1 LNKILAFF
9 MSILISTSFASQDYR
24 LLINNDKDFEYKVIN
39 ENDEV
44 LIPNKKSDR
53 TIEYKVSNKSY
64 KVINTKVPDNYSLEE
79 DRIIKPNSQST
90 YINFEH
96 IKSNENN
103 TKNNYHNIINIFVLI
118 FFVNYILIKNKKREV
133 FDKTSL
139 SI

>member
-1 LNKILAFF
+1 MNKILAFF

>member
-1 LNKILAFF
+1 

>member
-1 LNKILAFF
+1 MNKILAFF

-118 FFVNYILIKNKKREV
+118 FFVSYILIKNKKREV

>member
-1 LNKILAFF
+1 

-118 FFVNYILIKNKKREV
+118 FFVSYILIKNKKREV